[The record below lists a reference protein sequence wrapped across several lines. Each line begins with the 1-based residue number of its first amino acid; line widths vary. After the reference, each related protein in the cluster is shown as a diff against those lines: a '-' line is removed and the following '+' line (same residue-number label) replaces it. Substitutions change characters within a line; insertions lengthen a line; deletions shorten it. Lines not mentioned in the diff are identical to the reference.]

1 MYVDCYHLSMADP
14 MAQKPR
20 KFRFLTCNL
29 QKSCILF
36 TAKWFTGQNR
46 NLKDKPAFPLP
57 HLLYHPYISTPVSS
71 YLCICIFTL
80 VSSHLYLHTCAFK
93 PISPHLYLHTYI
105 LTSSHLYLH
114 ICIFTPAP
122 LHLYPHICGFSA
134 NAVHRSERARN
145 ARGLLTGLVYYPTTT
160 DLDGHFLHG

>member
-1 MYVDCYHLSMADP
+1 MYVDRYHLSMADP

-36 TAKWFTGQNR
+36 TAKWFTGQNC
-46 NLKDKPAFPLP
+46 NLKDKPASPRP
-57 HLLYHPYISTPVSS
+57 HLLYHPCISHP
-71 YLCICIFTL
+71 YLHTCASASL
-80 VSSHLYLHTCAFK
+80 HLYLHTCTSTPA
-93 PISPHLYLHTYI
+93 PSHLYLHICIFTP
-105 LTSSHLYLH
+105 TSSHLYLH

-122 LHLYPHICGFSA
+122 LHLHPHICGFNA
-134 NAVHRSERARN
+134 NAVHRPERARS

-160 DLDGHFLHG
+160 DLDGRFLHG